1 MNTLVILDT
10 NIIYRDFFFSRVDIT
25 RLLEQR
31 DEFDYEVGML
41 KFIFNEAAKKYIEI
55 SAQRYFID
63 ALGSM
68 AQGLFASLLIGT
80 ILNTIGQEFNIP
92 FLSETVW
99 PIANSMTGSA
109 IGVAGLMLYKRHPW
123 FYFHQ

>member
-41 KFIFNEAAKKYIEI
+41 KFI
-55 SAQRYFID
+55 
-63 ALGSM
+63 M
-68 AQGLFASLLIGT
+68 
-80 ILNTIGQEFNIP
+80 
-92 FLSETVW
+92 
-99 PIANSMTGSA
+99 
-109 IGVAGLMLYKRHPW
+109 
-123 FYFHQ
+123 